1 MTLSGRIA
9 ATVAAMAVT
18 SAGLIGAGG
27 ANAAPVILC
36 GCVNPTVP
44 GGTVTPPKKPHLP
57 IRPGHWKPLRDVIQF
72 RP

>member
-1 MTLSGRIA
+1 MARSGRM
-9 ATVAAMAVT
+9 VAALVATAVA
-18 SAGLIGAGG
+18 SAGLIGAPG
-27 ANAAPVILC
+27 ASAAPVILC

-57 IRPGHWKPLRDVIQF
+57 VRPGRWKPLRDVIQF